1 MKENYINANIPVS
14 SKVDAFETWLMIT
27 KALHKLTNE
36 EIKVLA
42 VFLCK
47 RHDLAYKIIDEDLLN
62 ENVFSTRNRKE
73 VEQLLGID
81 NPTKLNNILSSLR
94 KKGALKDN
102 KIQPQ
107 YIPILS
113 KDFKEFVVAFKIT
126 LNDKG

>member
-1 MKENYINANIPVS
+1 MKENIINATIPVS

-42 VFLCK
+42 VFLSK
-47 RHDLAYKIIDEDLLN
+47 RHELAYKIIDEDLLN
-62 ENVFSTRNRKE
+62 ENVFSTKNRKE
-73 VEQLLGID
+73 VEQLLGFV
-81 NPTKLNNILSSLR
+81 NPTKLNNILSSMR

-107 YIPILS
+107 FIPPLS
-113 KDFKEFVVAFKIT
+113 KDFKEFIVAFKVK
-126 LNDKG
+126 LDDKG